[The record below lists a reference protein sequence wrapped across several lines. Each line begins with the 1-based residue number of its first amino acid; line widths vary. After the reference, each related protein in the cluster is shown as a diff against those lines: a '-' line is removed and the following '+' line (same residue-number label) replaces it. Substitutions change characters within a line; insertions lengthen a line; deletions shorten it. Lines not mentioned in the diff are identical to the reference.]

1 MAYRLL
7 FISSF
12 FLGLSAQ
19 VLCGQPVDSLETLLR
34 DGQLS
39 AHEKVRIYD
48 ELSWAYLGRNPE
60 ISVSY
65 ATAGIE
71 FAERLND
78 KAMVATLYRNL
89 GVAYYMWNRHDS
101 AGVHLEQALELAR
114 KVGDEKLESRIYS
127 ALGNVHAITGKYKEA
142 LEYNLKAIPYVEG
155 EGDQRSLGLLYSNIA
170 GLYHKI
176 LNSEQARKYYTLAE
190 RIARETG
197 DRHGLAG
204 ILVFRAEEAM
214 EYDKDQAVDYARQS
228 AEIYREL
235 GLAQSEAISLL
246 TVAKAYYK
254 HDDFKPALNYAE
266 QAFRIAQEGN
276 FGNAKADA
284 LIIIS
289 NIHYYQKQYRES
301 VIAARQA
308 WEIDST
314 DTNISSNII
323 ANLVRANI
331 HLGNAE
337 EAGHFFD
344 RYRKLLDER
353 GSAEFQRALSEMEV
367 KYETEKK
374 ELRINVLERQRK
386 LYVGLGIAAGLVL
399 LLTIV
404 VLVIRHRL
412 AVSKRQLAEQQIRQL
427 EKEKQLA
434 TMQAVLE
441 GETAE
446 RSRLAKDL
454 HDGLGSMLSVVKL
467 NLPEVKRGAVLGAEE
482 LQRFHQA
489 IGLLDESIRELR
501 RVAHHMMPE
510 SLLRYGLKVSLADF
524 CNAIPSVEFHYFG
537 SDQRLDSKLEILIY
551 RSAHELVNNALKHG
565 AAMQINVQL
574 VQEDDRISL
583 TVQDNGQG
591 FDPQIP
597 TSGMGLQ
604 NIRNRVETQGG
615 VLHIYSSPGN
625 GTEINLEF
633 ELEKDER

>member
-1 MAYRLL
+1 
-7 FISSF
+7 
-12 FLGLSAQ
+12 
-19 VLCGQPVDSLETLLR
+19 
-34 DGQLS
+34 
-39 AHEKVRIYD
+39 
-48 ELSWAYLGRNPE
+48 
-60 ISVSY
+60 
-65 ATAGIE
+65 
-71 FAERLND
+71 
-78 KAMVATLYRNL
+78 
-89 GVAYYMWNRHDS
+89 
-101 AGVHLEQALELAR
+101 
-114 KVGDEKLESRIYS
+114 
-127 ALGNVHAITGKYKEA
+127 
-142 LEYNLKAIPYVEG
+142 
-155 EGDQRSLGLLYSNIA
+155 
-170 GLYHKI
+170 
-176 LNSEQARKYYTLAE
+176 
-190 RIARETG
+190 
-197 DRHGLAG
+197 
-204 ILVFRAEEAM
+204 
-214 EYDKDQAVDYARQS
+214 
-228 AEIYREL
+228 
-235 GLAQSEAISLL
+235 
-246 TVAKAYYK
+246 
-254 HDDFKPALNYAE
+254 
-266 QAFRIAQEGN
+266 
-276 FGNAKADA
+276 
-284 LIIIS
+284 
-289 NIHYYQKQYRES
+289 
-301 VIAARQA
+301 A

-427 EKEKQLA
+427 EEEKQLA

-454 HDGLGSMLSVVKL
+454 NDGLGSKLSVVKL

-604 NIRNRVETQGG
+604 NVRNRVETQGG